1 MIAENAIIDEET
13 KERCQRY
20 GDTETKTIISNE
32 ILKRVS
38 NRKIVFKMIIKS
50 IIKYTL
56 SCLLIQQISF
66 QLVDQN
72 NKEISLQS
80 FQNDVSKHDF
90 ILEYASYTYLMS
102 AFQYFKKQNDEIYKD
117 TIAKIAQFFPK
128 HVSSFYDEKA
138 LEQDV
143 L

>member
-1 MIAENAIIDEET
+1 
-13 KERCQRY
+13 
-20 GDTETKTIISNE
+20 
-32 ILKRVS
+32 
-38 NRKIVFKMIIKS
+38 MIIKF

-56 SCLLIQQISF
+56 NCLLIQQISF

-90 ILEYASYTYLMS
+90 ILEYVSYTYLMS